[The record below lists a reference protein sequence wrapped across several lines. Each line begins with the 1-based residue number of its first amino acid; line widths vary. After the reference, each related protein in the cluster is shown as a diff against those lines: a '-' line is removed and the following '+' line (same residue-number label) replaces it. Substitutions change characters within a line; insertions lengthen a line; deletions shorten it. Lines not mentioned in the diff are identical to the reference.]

1 MAIEAENLETEEDVK
16 EKGKS
21 SNLKIIIISVLA
33 TILIG
38 GGLVG
43 ATYYFVSG
51 MQSQEA
57 GSSKKAKSEEG
68 DTAGEEEGEEDED
81 EDEEDEDEV
90 PKGPVIYHSMD
101 PKFVVSFRDQKTARF
116 MQFSF
121 EVTTR
126 DKEVIALLD
135 DHSPAIRSSLL
146 MLFDNQNNATMSTRE
161 GKQQLLVNIV
171 SDINETLKK
180 MTNEDELEAVVE
192 AAYFTSFVIQ

>member
-1 MAIEAENLETEEDVK
+1 MAIEEENLENEDDGK
-16 EKGKS
+16 EKDKGKS
-21 SNLKIIIISVLA
+21 STLKIIIIAVLA
-33 TILIG
+33 TVLLG

-43 ATYYFVSG
+43 ATFYFVSG
-51 MQSQEA
+51 MQSTEMD
-57 GSSKKAKSEEG
+57 STKIAKSG
-68 DTAGEEEGEEDED
+68 GEEEGEEDEED
-81 EDEEDEDEV
+81 EDEDEDEV

-101 PKFVVSFRDQKTARF
+101 PKYVVSFRDQRTARF

-126 DKEVIALLD
+126 DKAVIELLD
-135 DHSPAIRSSLL
+135 GHSPAIRSNLL
-146 MLFDNQNNATMSTRE
+146 MLFDNQDHATMSTRE

-180 MTNEDELEAVVE
+180 MANKDELGAVVE